1 MTSHAATYQMDREHP
16 LEDVLDKAANA
27 AKVDQ
32 VKIADIL
39 DLYGDRSFGPILLL
53 LGLIAVIPPVG
64 AIPGVPAA
72 VGVVIILFSV
82 QMLIG
87 RKHVWLPGFIAD
99 RSIGKDKI
107 RKAHEKSETVLA
119 AIDHMVT
126 ERLEWA
132 TGGPARYVAA
142 VLVTLL
148 SLALIPLELVPFA
161 VAIPGVAISVI
172 GLALMARDGA
182 LMLLA
187 YTLCAVAGFVL
198 VKFSPLAGMI
208 GL

>member
-1 MTSHAATYQMDREHP
+1 
-16 LEDVLDKAANA
+16 
-27 AKVDQ
+27 
-32 VKIADIL
+32 
-39 DLYGDRSFGPILLL
+39 
-53 LGLIAVIPPVG
+53 
-64 AIPGVPAA
+64 
-72 VGVVIILFSV
+72 
-82 QMLIG
+82 
-87 RKHVWLPGFIAD
+87 
-99 RSIGKDKI
+99 
-107 RKAHEKSETVLA
+107 
-119 AIDHMVT
+119 MVT

-132 TGGPARYVAA
+132 TGGAARYAAA

-187 YTLCAVAGFVL
+187 YALCAVAGFVL
-198 VKFSPLAGMI
+198 VRFSPLAGMI